1 MFSKNVILHLNRDS
15 VMNMDIERKIVML
28 EMIKDLL
35 DNKKLT
41 PHQFISYLNGI
52 IVMIIIGVNYHLLP
66 DISFLNIFP
75 VPSILLRKRII
86 VVIAIIPLLF
96 FAFNKFSVIIKAK
109 KDSSL
114 NDDEISLYLTID
126 IIYRFILL
134 FGYFYILIVTNAEH
148 GIDFKLLGEGYGLC
162 FIFSAAV
169 TMINLFFTIK
179 GSFYK
184 SLIQNKANKQNLS

>member
-1 MFSKNVILHLNRDS
+1 MCSKNVILHVNRDS
-15 VMNMDIERKIVML
+15 VMNKEIERKIVML

-52 IVMIIIGVNYHLLP
+52 IVMVIIAMNCNLLP
-66 DISFLNIFP
+66 DMSFLNIFP
-75 VPSILLRKRII
+75 VPSLQLRKRII

-109 KDSSL
+109 KDSIL
-114 NDDEISLYLTID
+114 NDNEISLYLTID
-126 IIYRFILL
+126 IIYRIILL

-148 GIDFKLLGEGYGLC
+148 GIDFKSFGKVYRLC

-184 SLIQNKANKQNLS
+184 NLIQNKANKQNLS